1 QANGPVHIPGTYNPR
16 RPIVAM
22 TKLVSSRAQH
32 RAQDRFDALE
42 RPALRQH
49 LIDQRIEAALLPH
62 HARNDVAK
70 EGRLGGQILRT
81 LDLATDP
88 MALELGEDVVQARA
102 GDVHLVERLH
112 RRQPRGAAA
121 AGPASVLRR
130 AGADHDSPRREAAL

>member
-1 QANGPVHIPGTYNPR
+1 
-16 RPIVAM
+16 
-22 TKLVSSRAQH
+22 
-32 RAQDRFDALE
+32 
-42 RPALRQH
+42 

-112 RRQPRGAAA
+112 RRQPPGAAA
-121 AGPASVLRR
+121 VGPALVLPR
-130 AGADHDSPRREAAL
+130 AAAAVALASALRPAVGDHDSPRRGAAL